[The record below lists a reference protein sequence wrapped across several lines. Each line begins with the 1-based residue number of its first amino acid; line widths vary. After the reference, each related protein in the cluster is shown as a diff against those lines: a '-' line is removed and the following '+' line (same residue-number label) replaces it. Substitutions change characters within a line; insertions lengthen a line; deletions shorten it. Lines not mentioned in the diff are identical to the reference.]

1 MKVKKFNKKLTLS
14 RETVANL
21 DNEAMSGVKGGF
33 LTAQDT
39 CEGAC
44 DTFVTCG
51 RATWCEC

>member
-1 MKVKKFNKKLTLS
+1 MKVKKLSKKLTLS

-33 LTAQDT
+33 LTRYDT
-39 CEGAC
+39 CEIC
-44 DTFVTCG
+44 DTYITCG